1 MSKSLEIR
9 GAWKQV
15 LIGKVAA
22 AVVGLLGWTLR
33 YRVDDPAGIKERLV
47 PGEPGVWVLWHSGLL
62 AAPLVLKRF
71 IGPFPAST
79 LTSAS
84 RDGAVIA
91 SFLICFGV
99 KSVRGSSSRR
109 AVAALI
115 ALKRALK
122 QGDQV
127 FVTPDGPRGPRYNM
141 EAGVVKLAQSACCP
155 LYPVRF
161 SYSSSWRMKT
171 WDRLHIPKPF
181 STVTIHVGEAH
192 CIPAKLDENDFE
204 SCRKNVEDILRE
216 EIDDFPED
224 KSRNKKNN
232 E

>member
-15 LIGKVAA
+15 LAGKLAA
-22 AVVGLLGWTLR
+22 GFVGLLGWTLK
-33 YRVDDPAGIKERLV
+33 YRVDDPSGVKGKLV
-47 PGEPGVWVLWHSGLL
+47 AGEPGVWVFWHNGLL
-62 AAPLVLKRF
+62 VAPLTLPRVV
-71 IGPFPAST
+71 GHVPAST

-84 RDGAVIA
+84 RDGAVIE
-91 SFLICFGV
+91 SFLNCFAV

-127 FVTPDGPRGPRYNM
+127 FVTPDGPRGPRYDM
-141 EAGVVKLAQSACCP
+141 AAGVVKLAQSAGCP
-155 LYPVRF
+155 LYPVRL

-181 STVTIHVGEAH
+181 STVTIHVGEPQS
-192 CIPAKLDENDFE
+192 IPQKINENDFE

-216 EIDDFPED
+216 GIDDFPEKND
-224 KSRNKKNN
+224 PKPKKQ
-232 E
+232 